1 LRDHQKKLTIFK
13 SYSDKNQKKRF
24 GTDIVNKI
32 TYLNI
37 YIFAVMKQIS
47 NVEDLKQGLK
57 SNEIVWLLLYKKGS
71 EQSDCALSNFEKVA
85 EKETN
90 DLLCCADV
98 NVVRDIH
105 PEYKITSVP
114 CLLQFENGSLKN
126 VIKGC
131 HKPEQ
136 LNAIFDKS
144 VFVATVGSE
153 EKPRKNVVVYTT
165 PTCSWCTTVKRHLQE
180 NGIQYREINVAAD
193 QKAAEEM
200 VRKSGQQG
208 VPQTEIN
215 GQIVVGFDKTRI
227 NSLLGLN

>member
-1 LRDHQKKLTIFK
+1 
-13 SYSDKNQKKRF
+13 
-24 GTDIVNKI
+24 
-32 TYLNI
+32 
-37 YIFAVMKQIS
+37 MKQIS
-47 NVEDLKQGLK
+47 NIKDLKNELK
-57 SNEIVWLLLYKKGS
+57 LYGNVWLMLYKQGS
-71 EQSDCALSNFEKVA
+71 EQSDFAFRNFEKVA

-90 DLLCCADV
+90 DLLCYADV
-98 NVVRDIH
+98 NEVKDIH

-114 CLLQFENGSLKN
+114 SLLQFVNGSLKN

-144 VFVATVGSE
+144 VFVAIFGGD
-153 EKPRKNVVVYTT
+153 EKPRKNVVIYTT

-215 GQIVVGFDKTRI
+215 GQIIVGFDKTRI
-227 NSLLGLN
+227 NSLLGIN